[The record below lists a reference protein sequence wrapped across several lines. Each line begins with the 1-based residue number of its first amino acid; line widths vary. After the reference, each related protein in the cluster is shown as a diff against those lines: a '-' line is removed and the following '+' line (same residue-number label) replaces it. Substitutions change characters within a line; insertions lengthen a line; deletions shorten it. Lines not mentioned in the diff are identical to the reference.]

1 MSGPDLVPRQPEW
14 ADVQLEAREA
24 LTAIEA
30 LLTAGTEHAAK
41 AASERA
47 YAASQLLRA
56 SSDHARAIALVLF
69 TEPWDFG
76 AVALSLH
83 RSQLEQFCR
92 GMFFGKAATDAE
104 VDYYLR
110 HDELP
115 SRPDAKGKPKRVSL
129 KQMAAWAEADLG
141 LRTATPGTLGPLAQA
156 IQTAWDPLCGMV
168 HGGHA
173 LLVSDRG
180 QDEGIGATV
189 PIPTLLQVL
198 ANAVSITAHALG
210 GYLLIAVP
218 DDLERLFRPASEL
231 ANAYTEARKQ
241 RWAALALV
249 GG

>member
-1 MSGPDLVPRQPEW
+1 MSGPDLMPRQPVW

-24 LTAIEA
+24 LTTIEA
-30 LLTAGTEHAAK
+30 LLTAGTEHAAR
-41 AASERA
+41 APSERV
-47 YAASQLLRA
+47 YVASQLLRA
-56 SSDHARAIALVLF
+56 SSDHARAIVLVLL
-69 TEPWDFG
+69 TEPLDFG
-76 AVALSLH
+76 AVALTLH

-104 VDYYLR
+104 VDYYLQ

-115 SRPDAKGKPKRVSL
+115 SRPGPDGRAKRVSL
-129 KQMAAWAEADLG
+129 KEMAAGAEADLG
-141 LRTATPGTLGPLAQA
+141 LSPATAGTLGPLAQA

-173 LLVSDRG
+173 LLASYRG

-218 DDLERLFRPASEL
+218 DELERLFRPASEL
-231 ANAYTEARKQ
+231 ANAYSAARKQ
-241 RWAALALV
+241 RRAALAL
-249 GG
+249 